1 MDLEDLNYV
10 LSTMKLLGS
19 KGTTGTQASFL
30 ELFDGDQETIDKI
43 DPMIAK
49 KMGFEKCY
57 PVSGQTYSRKVDTR
71 VLNILAGI
79 AASAHKFSNDIRL
92 LQQFIEV
99 EVPFEMSQ
107 IGSAAMAFKRNPMRS
122 E

>member
-30 ELFDGDQETIDKI
+30 ELFDGDHETIDKI

-49 KMGFEKCY
+49 KWDSKNVILFPDRLIPEK
-57 PVSGQTYSRKVDTR
+57 
-71 VLNILAGI
+71 
-79 AASAHKFSNDIRL
+79 
-92 LQQFIEV
+92 
-99 EVPFEMSQ
+99 
-107 IGSAAMAFKRNPMRS
+107 
-122 E
+122 